1 MTCARP
7 HTDQVQHDGETP
19 STETPST
26 VAQKLRAIGYCE
38 PVLPRTTPAEARA
51 RALIAASVT
60 ERTCRDCPCDGVGA
74 VTAAVLLVVGS
85 IVGVGVT
92 LITIWATT

>member
-1 MTCARP
+1 MTYFRP
-7 HTDQVQHDGETP
+7 PGDPVPHDGET
-19 STETPST
+19 SAT

-51 RALIAASVT
+51 KALIAASVT
-60 ERTCRDCPCDGVGA
+60 ERTCRDCPCDGMGA
-74 VTAAVLLVVGS
+74 VVGS
-85 IVGVGVT
+85 VVGVGVT